1 MNCCIRSGGFC
12 GPGIFPACVRTEAVA
27 VPVLT
32 SVSLSS
38 CRVSWQSRGPPSP
51 QALRSPWRAAPLTPR
66 SWRASWHLA
75 SATQEQ
81 WREQRTW
88 TAVGVRGTACAG
100 EDRCIVALA
109 PQRLPSPR
117 GSAGSGWRLRRGEQ
131 VLAVWAPG
139 PITAGDGRLGS
150 SSARKRPASLQGGVG
165 LRGGLGWRDYCDPS
179 LTDALIPYPP
189 QPSSIQENEAVWV

>member
-1 MNCCIRSGGFC
+1 MHVNCCIRSGGFC

-81 WREQRTW
+81 WRERRTW

-109 PQRLPSPR
+109 PQQTSAQPSGFSR
-117 GSAGSGWRLRRGEQ
+117 VRVAASQGRAGPGCVGPGADNRRGWTPRI
-131 VLAVWAPG
+131 VLRKEETRVPAGRGGAAGRIGLEGLLRPLPDG
-139 PITAGDGRLGS
+139 CPHPI
-150 SSARKRPASLQGGVG
+150 PAS
-165 LRGGLGWRDYCDPS
+165 
-179 LTDALIPYPP
+179 ALLHPRK
-189 QPSSIQENEAVWV
+189 